1 MPRTSDTSSRKA
13 PRTGFLDP
21 FAQFGVRP
29 DRLIAGIDEVGRGAL
44 AGPVTA
50 AAVILPRDVEIQ
62 GLADSKTL
70 TPSRRTTVA
79 AAVQQVAIAVS
90 VAHVEPAVIDAVG
103 IAEATRRAML
113 GALAGLSV
121 DPHLALIDGLP
132 VELGIEAYAL
142 VKGDSLLA
150 SVAAASVVAKVAR
163 DSLMAELDQAH
174 PGYGFA
180 VHKGYGTA
188 EHLAALERLGPSPVH
203 RMSFAPC
210 SQRRL
215 F

>member
-13 PRTGFLDP
+13 PQTGFLDP

-70 TPSRRTTVA
+70 TPSKRMTVA

-163 DSLMAELDQAH
+163 DGLMAELDQAH